1 MKSSPTPHCSVN
13 NTRQPSFLP
22 KPHTQFTTPKQS
34 LTQHRE
40 TIHAGSQQAR
50 APLQPST
57 SGQGFT
63 PSYKPCSF
71 KISPPSPQ
79 TASHLT
85 TPKQSLTQ
93 HRETIHVAQQAP
105 HPFNSPP
112 PDRASH
118 PPTSPALLKYHLF
131 SPQTASHIF
140 PPHPTCY
147 LQAVLF
153 SHDRGS
159 SFIFLLIQIFRK

>member
-71 KISPPSPQ
+71 KISPLPHIL
-79 TASHLT
+79 SHHSINLPRLHSDTPHPLT
-85 TPKQSLTQ
+85 PFHTMIK
-93 HRETIHVAQQAP
+93 AQQAP
-105 HPFNSPP
+105 RHAQYTNPQI
-112 PDRASH
+112 
-118 PPTSPALLKYHLF
+118 PTSLNFPLPFTDPHFYAFTHL
-131 SPQTASHIF
+131 QKEA
-140 PPHPTCY
+140 
-147 LQAVLF
+147 
-153 SHDRGS
+153 
-159 SFIFLLIQIFRK
+159 K